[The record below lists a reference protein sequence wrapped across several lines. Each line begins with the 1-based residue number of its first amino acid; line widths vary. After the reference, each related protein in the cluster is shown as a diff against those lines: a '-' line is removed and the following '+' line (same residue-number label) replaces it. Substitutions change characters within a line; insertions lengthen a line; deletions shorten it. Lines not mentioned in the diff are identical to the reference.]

1 MLCCQVISTSK
12 YREALVSRSIPII
25 PLLGVNPSHPMI
37 SDRTQF
43 TLLHTW
49 CGKFVITH
57 HQHALWVLDPSCS
70 SVVATLAER
79 LPIIDII
86 CCKDSVYLLRPD
98 KSPIVKLTIHADF
111 KQLVAP
117 VKGISDSSSDLSS
130 TLDSGSFQ
138 SSVEES
144 TKEHSSK
151 ESTELPPVVN
161 NTTPISS
168 KTAVLSCQH
177 NISKDVSQSMSQS
190 VPQVSSMSQNVSK
203 NIMQDMSQSMSQGV
217 SQSMLQGVSQI
228 TSQSISQSTSQTQTM
243 SVGMSQSTP
252 QVSGH
257 KATSRNRITLAELPI
272 QDRVHKIQM
281 SSPDTESSNIAVQSV
296 LKRKKKK
303 KKTSHNAI
311 G

>member
-37 SDRTQF
+37 NDRTQF

-79 LPIIDII
+79 LPIIDVI

-217 SQSMLQGVSQI
+217 SQI

-303 KKTSHNAI
+303 KKTPHNAI

>member
-25 PLLGVNPSHPMI
+25 PLLGINPSHPMI

-117 VKGISDSSSDLSS
+117 VKGTSDSSSDLSS

-151 ESTELPPVVN
+151 EGTELPPVVN

-168 KTAVLSCQH
+168 KTAVLSSQH
-177 NISKDVSQSMSQS
+177 NISKDVCHKVCLKLVVCHRMFQRIFCKRCHRVCHKVCHRSRHK
-190 VPQVSSMSQNVSK
+190 VYHRA
-203 NIMQDMSQSMSQGV
+203 
-217 SQSMLQGVSQI
+217 LR
-228 TSQSISQSTSQTQTM
+228 
-243 SVGMSQSTP
+243 
-252 QVSGH
+252 GH
-257 KATSRNRITLAELPI
+257 RPCQWVCHRAHHRFLVTKQPAG
-272 QDRVHKIQM
+272 
-281 SSPDTESSNIAVQSV
+281 TE
-296 LKRKKKK
+296 
-303 KKTSHNAI
+303 
-311 G
+311 